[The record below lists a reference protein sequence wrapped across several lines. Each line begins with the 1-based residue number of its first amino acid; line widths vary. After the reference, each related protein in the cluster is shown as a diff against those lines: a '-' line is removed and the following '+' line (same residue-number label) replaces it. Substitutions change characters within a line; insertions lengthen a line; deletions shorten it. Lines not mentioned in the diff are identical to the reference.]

1 MSEKD
6 KKKEAVTDEAKDAES
21 KEELTEDQLEAVAG
35 GVLIGLN
42 QPALA
47 WKDSVAHKT
56 LETGG
61 LTDVKLDQSFK
72 FIK

>member
-6 KKKEAVTDEAKDAES
+6 KKKAAVTDEEKKTEG

-42 QPALA
+42 QPT
-47 WKDSVAHKT
+47 VAYK
-56 LETGG
+56 ETSSYKVLDNGG
-61 LTDVKLDQSFK
+61 LTDVKLDQAFK